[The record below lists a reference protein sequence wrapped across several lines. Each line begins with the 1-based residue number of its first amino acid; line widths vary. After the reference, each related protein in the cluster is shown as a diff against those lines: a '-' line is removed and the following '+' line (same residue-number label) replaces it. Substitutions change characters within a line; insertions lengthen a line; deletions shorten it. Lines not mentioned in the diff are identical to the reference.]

1 MKYRKGIALS
11 EATEE
16 ELLRYQMVN
25 IVRTSE
31 REIEG
36 LGECSE
42 ALAKIYNSLK
52 YRNIRFFAGFLISLY
67 LIVNFFV
74 LVEKFFWRKSR

>member
-1 MKYRKGIALS
+1 MKYRKGIEPS

-36 LGECSE
+36 LGECSA

-67 LIVNFFV
+67 LIVGFFV
-74 LVEKFFWRKSR
+74 LIKKLF